1 MRKMYEFFY
10 RDMLP
15 NASCKQYYD
24 SIYISVFERESAF
37 QIDAEPDAEK
47 NIGQA
52 LEAVL
57 RDWPEYD
64 CFLTGQVRVK
74 NQEEVPGKLL
84 VQLDWDEPWKH
95 TELQKEL
102 KKITR
107 IVKDCKSSFLKMA
120 KLYETIAER
129 VPVYP
134 GCESPSHSFIHS
146 LRYRIGENEGF
157 CRLLVVA
164 LRAIGLDCGLMY
176 HGEKC
181 YVMVHLETGNYKLDF
196 TKSSSLLELI
206 PEKKKTY
213 AWFLSLPLE
222 EGLQEYHF
230 TSNDGF
236 RKLAEC
242 MYATEEGQKFL
253 QAYYKEYSCAYERL
267 SWEFLECV
275 AEVESPKKQEIEAM
289 AVSLYIRSLNEAN
302 QQDDSDLTDRA
313 IDKSTCFY
321 LRIMKNLNPDTSSRA
336 LLNKAKTYYF
346 EKSAPGR
353 DIFQNLIMD
362 KYCKEDVQEIA
373 KEYEQELPVEI
384 IKALASESGCQLL
397 CDGKERELLSGLYTY
412 EFLFD
417 DIWTDVQC
425 RFFERYFKKD
435 ILEDECELFTFI
447 RYFDLVKEEP
457 YNTLD
462 GYSLLMNRIVLAD
475 KLVNEYGIDLGM
487 DLCDPERGSEIDMLA
502 DVLLFRKEETKEL
515 LQRQQER
522 YRDLEWSSGRTT
534 IRHARSLTELVKALE
549 LHKANCGYNNR
560 KDLEE
565 ICLGRKQLMLIDKD
579 EELYATLLVVKG
591 SVEEIRQKKHKN
603 KEVDEIIWKYTQDKC
618 LVLSS

>member
-10 RDMLP
+10 RNLLP
-15 NASCKQYYD
+15 NTKCKQYYD
-24 SIYISVFERESAF
+24 SIYTSVFERESAF
-37 QIDAEPDAEK
+37 QIDAGDPEIEK

-52 LEAVL
+52 MEAIM

-64 CFLTGQVRVK
+64 GFLTGKFCV
-74 NQEEVPGKLL
+74 EESERAPGKVL
-84 VQLDWDEPWKH
+84 VQLEWEEPY
-95 TELQKEL
+95 EQKKIKAQL
-102 KKITR
+102 KKIT
-107 IVKDCKSSFLKMA
+107 KKAKNCKTSFLQMA
-120 KLYETIAER
+120 KIYSLIAER

-134 GCESPSHSFIHS
+134 SYDGPSHYDYTFINP
-146 LRYRIGENEGF
+146 LLYQIGENEGF
-157 CRLLVVA
+157 CRLLAVC
-164 LRAIGLDCGLMY
+164 LRSRGLDCALMY
-176 HGEKC
+176 HGKDC
-181 YVMVHLETGNYKLDF
+181 YVMVHVENGNYKLDF
-196 TKSSSLLELI
+196 TKRSSFLELL
-206 PEKKKTY
+206 PEKRKTEV
-213 AWFLSLPLE
+213 WLSSLPLE

-230 TSNDGF
+230 TSSDGF

-253 QAYYKEYSCAYERL
+253 QAYYEEYGCAYERL

-336 LLNKAKTYYF
+336 LLNKAKTYYY

-397 CDGKERELLSGLYTY
+397 CDGEERELLSGLYTKY

-435 ILEDECELFTFI
+435 VLEDECELFTFI

-462 GYSLLMNRIVLAD
+462 GYSLLMNRIIMAD
-475 KLVNEYGIDLGM
+475 KLLNEYGIDLSM
-487 DLCDPERGSEIDMLA
+487 DLCAPERGSEIDVMADML
-502 DVLLFRKEETKEL
+502 LLRKEETEEL

-549 LHKANCGYNNR
+549 LHKANCGYNKR

-565 ICLGRKQLMLIDKD
+565 ICLGRKL
-579 EELYATLLVVKG
+579 
-591 SVEEIRQKKHKN
+591 SRKKTTN
-603 KEVDEIIWKYTQDKC
+603 AD
-618 LVLSS
+618 